1 MPDPILPLLCPVDTD
16 LNAQPRISLFLP
28 CPSHPHGLLAQLCH
42 RVPAFCPCLPSSNA
56 QRCLCKTPSYV
67 LSILTSGKQHSFCS
81 DKGGSREEISTVGA
95 LGEPGPGGAQET
107 LWTRCHKGNRP
118 VQQLSLALARVLG
131 PGELRRSTG
140 H

>member
-1 MPDPILPLLCPVDTD
+1 MSFPPTWATSPALPQGPSLL
-16 LNAQPRISLFLP
+16 
-28 CPSHPHGLLAQLCH
+28 
-42 RVPAFCPCLPSSNA
+42 PCLPSSNT
-56 QRCLCKTPSYV
+56 QRCLCNTPTYV
-67 LSILTSGKQHSFCS
+67 LSILTSGEQQQQHSFCS

-107 LWTRCHKGNRP
+107 LWARCHEGNGP
-118 VQQLSLALARVLG
+118 VQQLSLALAWVLG